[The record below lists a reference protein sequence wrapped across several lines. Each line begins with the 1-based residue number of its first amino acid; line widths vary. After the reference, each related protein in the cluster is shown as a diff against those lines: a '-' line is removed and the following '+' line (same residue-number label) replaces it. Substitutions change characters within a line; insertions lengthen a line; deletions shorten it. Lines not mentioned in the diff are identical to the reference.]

1 MTNLTLRLFR
11 RVLVTSICALPLI
24 AGVDRIRRSG
34 ASAVHR
40 FTGHVRLDRR
50 SARSLQSTRR
60 HDRDRFHAD
69 PARRRERCLA
79 GHDPRDR
86 GRPRHLVDERVE
98 RLPRRARPTARCPR
112 SAARG
117 RARHGPIG
125 RHRLSGASARCGHG
139 ARCRRGL
146 RRAAGRHDLRLRH
159 ACSRRRHRRRSQR
172 TRHRPPR
179 RAGHL
184 VRRARR
190 RGLRDPSSGASA
202 HAHAG
207 CSRQPVGRR
216 LLAGRLVASDAADR
230 RSDLRALAELQ
241 SGHSRPDR
249 ADRLAGE
256 GAAGASARGQRLRRG
271 RAAPSRRAR
280 RDEAHRERAREQRR
294 RVPLPGRDRG
304 GRRLAA
310 RRRPRSAAADRGAD
324 RLPCV
329 LRRG

>member
-1 MTNLTLRLFR
+1 M
-11 RVLVTSICALPLI
+11 
-24 AGVDRIRRSG
+24 
-34 ASAVHR
+34 HR

-50 SARSLQSTRR
+50 SARSRQSARR
-60 HDRDRFHAD
+60 HDGDRIHAD
-69 PARRRERCLA
+69 PARRCECCLA

-86 GRPRHLVDERVE
+86 GRTRDLVDERME

-125 RHRLSGASARCGHG
+125 RDRLSGASARCGHG
-139 ARCRRGL
+139 ARCRRCL

-159 ACSRRRHRRRSQR
+159 ACSRGRHRRRSQR

-190 RGLRDPSSGASA
+190 RGLRDPSSA
-202 HAHAG
+202 HLRTLTLDAPGNPSGGDFWQVG
-207 CSRQPVGRR
+207 C
-216 LLAGRLVASDAADR
+216 VASDAADR

-241 SGHSRPDR
+241 PGRARPDR

-256 GAAGASARGQRLRRG
+256 GAAGASARRQRLRRG
-271 RAAPSRRAR
+271 RAASSRRAR

-304 GRRLAA
+304 GRCLAA
-310 RRRPRSAAADRGAD
+310 LRRPRSAAPDRGAD

-329 LRRG
+329 LRLG